1 MAMLAGMAVCCGARR
16 GWGGGW
22 FEGTTLEREVVEVE
36 KVSHYRV
43 WGWRW
48 RNRKG

>member
-1 MAMLAGMAVCCGARR
+1 MKVMVLGITVAVEVTLAM
-16 GWGGGW
+16 
-22 FEGTTLEREVVEVE
+22 EEVVEVE

-43 WGWRW
+43 RGWRW